1 MSADINSVYFS
12 PIPSLRHKLFNE
24 RYSAAAALSYDTI
37 VEFNVVGSLCNEVAY
52 ISTCIFRNYIVGH
65 RTPYLRRKLDHL
77 PIPTKTFLSLLLWVL
92 VDSKKKA

>member
-37 VEFNVVGSLCNEVAY
+37 VEFNVVGSLCNEVY
-52 ISTCIFRNYIVGH
+52 FNLHISKLYC
-65 RTPYLRRKLDHL
+65 RTPYAISPSETRSPAH
-77 PIPTKTFLSLLLWVL
+77 TYENVSVVTVMGLSGF
-92 VDSKKKA
+92 